1 MSNIR
6 FSWDFC
12 FPVGTDPNKHYIS
25 VYRSLAAIWI
35 VFGLAWLA
43 LIFNL
48 GANIME
54 KFLQLNWHKPSPSST
69 ETAIAKSEDAPDPHR
84 SHLPS

>member
-1 MSNIR
+1 MDLLVCV
-6 FSWDFC
+6 FL
-12 FPVGTDPNKHYIS
+12 GTDPNKHYIS

-48 GANIME
+48 GADLME
-54 KFLQLNWHKPSPSST
+54 KFLQLNWQKSDPGT
-69 ETAIAKSEDAPDPHR
+69 AETAVAKLEENNADQPR
-84 SHLPS
+84 IRIPS